1 MNTNIRTIASGNW
14 VRLNEAT
21 YKDHTGTKRT
31 WEYASR
37 VNSNGVVTII
47 PITKLDKLVMIV
59 CQYRPPVGKNV
70 WEFPAGLIEA
80 WESPGD
86 AAIRELKEETGY
98 DGVVESISPAVYT
111 TPGLSS
117 ECGYLVTMTVD
128 FDAQDEV
135 ETNFDPSE
143 FIITKC
149 VWQYTL
155 MDFLLAREKQG
166 DAIDAKL
173 YLWALLNK
181 A

>member
-21 YKDHTGTKRT
+21 YKDHSGTTRK

-37 VNSNGVVTII
+37 VNSNGVVTIV
-47 PITKLDKLVMIV
+47 PITKIDKLVMIV

-98 DGVVESISPAVYT
+98 DGIVEAISPAVYT

-117 ECGYLVTMTVD
+117 ECGYMVTMTVD
-128 FDAQDEV
+128 LEAQDEIK
-135 ETNFDPSE
+135 TNFDPSE
-143 FIITKC
+143 FIITTF
-149 VWQYTL
+149 VWQATL
-155 MDFLLAREKQG
+155 LDFLLAREKQG

-173 YLWALLNK
+173 YMWALAHK